1 MAILTESKELK
12 FNQDCHDHP
21 IYLTWL
27 NGVGGYDYWL
37 FSKQHTKKIK
47 TKITNSYSI
56 NIDDLENSIGS
67 VDITGKKAIPTIQ
80 IGALIEAADMDG
92 IESLYTSSKV
102 LMLTNPDT
110 WEVEGAEWVRV
121 IVKTGSLLVLNTK
134 SERLTIKMN
143 LDLPYINKQIE

>member
-37 FSKQHTKKIK
+37 FSKQH
-47 TKITNSYSI
+47 
-56 NIDDLENSIGS
+56 
-67 VDITGKKAIPTIQ
+67 
-80 IGALIEAADMDG
+80 
-92 IESLYTSSKV
+92 
-102 LMLTNPDT
+102 NPDT
-110 WEVEGAEWVRV
+110 WEVEGAQWVRV